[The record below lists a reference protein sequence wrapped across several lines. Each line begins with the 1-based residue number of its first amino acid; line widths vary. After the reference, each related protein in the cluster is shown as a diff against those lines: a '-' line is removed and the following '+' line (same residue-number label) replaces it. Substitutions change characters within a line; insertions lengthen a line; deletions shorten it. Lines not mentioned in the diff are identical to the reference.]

1 MSAPLLAVVVLV
13 VGQGVPM
20 YRLETILLGGAHV
33 VLAILII
40 ALALH

>member
-1 MSAPLLAVVVLV
+1 MSAPLLALVMQV
-13 VGQGVPM
+13 VGEGVPM
-20 YRLETILLGGAHV
+20 YRIETIVLGGAHV